1 MNKFNELLAAKSGV
15 NIKKVNTIKGQ
26 INKLESNKFDKQI
39 ELSRI
44 CCSAEQ
50 WFKLAETKQHMKDAE
65 IEMTMD
71 KFGNDTFGFKRSQ
84 WSLYRQVGNLLTEKE
99 ELLATF
105 ISDREEK
112 VANNETPNKSLKAL
126 KDWMINDGVEEVKE
140 EAEAEEETEAEMEAD
155 EKTNYIVSFAIKG
168 EHFED
173 GKGVSIRIAESGIV
187 EGDIE
192 KIPSG
197 LRKELAKLSSQIA
210 LKQPNAIVE
219 TKGKR
224 WSKSE
229 SK

>member
-105 ISDREEK
+105 IADREEK

-126 KDWMINDGVEEVKE
+126 KDWMINDGVEEAE
-140 EAEAEEETEAEMEAD
+140 AEAEAEAEEEAEAEAE

-219 TKGKR
+219 TKGK
-224 WSKSE
+224 SE

>member
-105 ISDREEK
+105 IADREEK

-126 KDWMINDGVEEVKE
+126 KDWMINDGVEEA
-140 EAEAEEETEAEMEAD
+140 EAEAEAE

-219 TKGKR
+219 TKGK
-224 WSKSE
+224 SE

>member
-71 KFGNDTFGFKRSQ
+71 KFGNETFGFKRSQ

-99 ELLATF
+99 ELLVTF
-105 ISDREEK
+105 IADREEK

-126 KDWMINDGVEEVKE
+126 KDWMLNDGVEEVKE
-140 EAEAEEETEAEMEAD
+140 EAEEEAEEEVEAEA

-173 GKGVSIRIAESGIV
+173 GKGVSVRIAESGSV

-192 KIPSG
+192 KLPSG
-197 LRKELAKLSSQIA
+197 LQKELAKLSSQIA

-219 TKGKR
+219 TKGKG